1 MSRARASSASW
12 RVCRFGGL
20 VAGAAAGVAGAG
32 AAAGV
37 AGAGASA
44 AQETVGAGV
53 DDLDAQSAVATQSE
67 SAMRDQYGS

>member
-20 VAGAAAGVAGAG
+20 VAG